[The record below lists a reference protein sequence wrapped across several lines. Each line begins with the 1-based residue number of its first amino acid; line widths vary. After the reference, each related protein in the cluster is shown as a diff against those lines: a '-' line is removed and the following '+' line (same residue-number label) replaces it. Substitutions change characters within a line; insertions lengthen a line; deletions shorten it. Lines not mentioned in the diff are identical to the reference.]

1 MFGYRQ
7 QFTLMLGSRQV
18 GTERFVVLSDHTLQ
32 RVEEVEVG
40 QKTLAFVWR
49 VCFKIGLC
57 VLHAKRRFM
66 MYLFS
71 MNNSLQVSTF
81 R

>member
-7 QFTLMLGSRQV
+7 QSTLMLGSRQV

-40 QKTLAFVWR
+40 QKTLAFV
-49 VCFKIGLC
+49 
-57 VLHAKRRFM
+57 
-66 MYLFS
+66 
-71 MNNSLQVSTF
+71 
-81 R
+81 